1 LIDQDNNQLG
11 VVGLAE
17 ALNRAHESELDL
29 VEVAPNSSPPVC
41 RIMDYGKWV
50 YEQKRKQKENR
61 KKSKAHSTS
70 LKEIRLRPETEKHDI
85 DIKVKK
91 AHKFLEK
98 KHRVQF
104 SIFFRGRQMMHQEIG
119 DETLQYITESLE
131 DVAKMEQPPKMMG
144 KRMIMLLAPKS

>member
-1 LIDQDNNQLG
+1 
-11 VVGLAE
+11 
-17 ALNRAHESELDL
+17 
-29 VEVAPNSSPPVC
+29 
-41 RIMDYGKWV
+41 MDYGKWV